1 MENHE
6 TRQGILALIDIVNYT
21 GQSTKLAEKY
31 TAQYSQ
37 YFQEKINS
45 IVNKHKFRA
54 IKFLGDAALI
64 FGREPAELLE
74 IMLDLFERDKP
85 EDKYGFISRFRLV
98 AHFGFFQFQMKNR
111 QPVDLVSPE
120 GIKVFRM
127 EKYAGAGE
135 LLVTHEL
142 YRGLKSLLTSRN
154 IEARRMTLEQS
165 LKGFD
170 GEEWFPPF
178 YKLKI
183 ARKELGAA
191 NFLEQRMDELEREV
205 QFITVFGNMYSP
217 VPMDKNFINLSIHC
231 DWDKEPDF
239 DCEEFLEDDDEP
251 VKGTKSIRGKRKKI
265 REEDD
270 WIFIEKMERRH
281 RPDFKE
287 IDVNT
292 LYENKGN
299 KYTNGVIFGLPGA
312 GKTTILRHLAF
323 KELKANKSRERREKG
338 REKIIM
344 FVPCRGIPFYDAW
357 HKDQYGPGRVEPD
370 ENTALA
376 YMTWVF
382 LFGGKAG
389 DVVSPEERVEFRHA
403 VNKVKQAFKE
413 NRLTLLVD
421 ALDEAPDS
429 PSKERIKELVLLL
442 ASQNRVF
449 LTSRPSERIHLRQEN
464 LPVFNVLSLTM
475 DQVREVAR
483 HLMDPDSFIYKK
495 FDEAIWR
502 EEIVVKM
509 AATPITA
516 LLVTAYFQVYGQF
529 DHRYPMYDLLMKFVL
544 VKVWENIKTDA
555 FPYKNLELFFKEVKK
570 KGFFEKYADAG
581 AMYDGLGF
589 LCYRLFFEGADGKVQ
604 RMVNETTLKA
614 HFTGVISGA
623 FNYDEDKVMAFVDQ
637 WVQRFQEDHLLL
649 QAGAGEYVFIHSTIM
664 EYLAAFH
671 LVRQAKKDKENL
683 PGLVRAALKKQEFL
697 GLETIP
703 IAAGNDL
710 LKGFAILSVLRD
722 IKVDYDRDLLDEL
735 GIKCLAEVE
744 WQITKTFQG
753 LRIEGLRKNILD
765 IIRQHRTSFAWVYEG
780 LQELVLTPDKTSMEE
795 NIQRFVAFTRLS
807 RDTLMEE
814 YLDYKSFNKGDS
826 QLVNLRKELLDKLV
840 RKEPLEKWYNT
851 HKEKVTA
858 KVEEIAAAEE
868 ENVLRLDSPGYHPE
882 DKNFKY
888 YRDITGKELAGF
900 LGSPNMRHNNW
911 VRSCAF
917 SPDGK
922 RFVSA
927 SYDGTL
933 KLWDAESGKEIRT
946 LAGHQGEV
954 SSCAFSPRGSEI
966 LSASSDN
973 TLKLW
978 DAKSGKCTKTLP
990 LPWIPYYVCF
1000 STQNPTLAVIANL
1013 NGTLTL
1019 FDFKV
1024 SEVSED

>member
-6 TRQGILALIDIVNYT
+6 NWPGILALIDIVNFT
-21 GQSTKLAEKY
+21 GQATQLAEQY
-31 TAQYSQ
+31 TAQYTR
-37 YFQEKINS
+37 YFKEKIDS
-45 IVNKHKFRA
+45 IVNKHGFRV

-64 FGREPAELLE
+64 FGQEPGKLLE

-85 EDKYGFISRFRLV
+85 ADQFGFISRFRMV
-98 AHFGFFQFQMKNR
+98 AHFGFFQFQIENQ
-111 QPVDLVSPE
+111 QPADLVSAE

-127 EKYAGAGE
+127 EKYAAANE
-135 LLVTHEL
+135 LMVTREL
-142 YRGLKSLLTSRN
+142 YQGVKSMLTPRN

-165 LKGFD
+165 FKGFFS
-170 GEEWFPPF
+170 EEWFPPF

-191 NFLEQRMDELEREV
+191 NLLEQRMEELHRDV

-217 VPMDKNFINLSIHC
+217 VPMDKNFINLSILC

-239 DCEEFLEDDDEP
+239 AGEEFLKDDNEP
-251 VKGTKSIRGKRKKI
+251 VKGAKPIRGKGKRK

-270 WIFIEKMERRH
+270 WIFIDKMEQRH

-299 KYTNGVIFGLPGA
+299 RYTNGVIFGLPGA
-312 GKTTILRHLAF
+312 GKTTILRHLAY
-323 KELKANKSRERREKG
+323 KELKANKRQKRREKA
-338 REKIIM
+338 REKIVM
-344 FVPCRGIPFYDAW
+344 FVPCRGIPFYDTW
-357 HKDQYGPGRVEPD
+357 HKDQYGSEGVEPD
-370 ENTALA
+370 ENTALE

-382 LFGGKAG
+382 LFGGKTS
-389 DVVSPEERVEFRHA
+389 DVVTPEERVEFRNA
-403 VNKVKQAFKE
+403 ANKVKQAFKE

-429 PSKERIKELVLLL
+429 PTKERIKQLVLLL
-442 ASQNRVF
+442 TSQNRVF
-449 LTSRPSERIHLRQEN
+449 LTSRPSERIHLRQEK

-495 FDEAIWR
+495 FDQAIWQ

-529 DHRYPMYDLLMKFVL
+529 DHRYPMYDLLMKFIL

-555 FPYKNLELFFKEVKK
+555 FPYKNLELFFNEVKK
-570 KGFFEKYADAG
+570 KGFFEKYTDAG
-581 AMYDGLGF
+581 AMYDGLGY
-589 LCYRLFFEGADGKVQ
+589 LCFRLFFEGAEGKVQ
-604 RMVNETTLKA
+604 RMVHETTLIE
-614 HFTGVISGA
+614 HFKEVIAGA
-623 FNYDEDKVMAFVDQ
+623 FNYDEDKVADFVDQ
-637 WVQRFQEDHLLL
+637 WIRRFQEDHLLL
-649 QAGAGEYVFIHSTIM
+649 QTGAREYVFIHATIM
-664 EYLAAFH
+664 EFLAAFH
-671 LVRQAKKDKENL
+671 MARQAKKDKENL
-683 PGLVRAALKKQEFL
+683 PGLVQTALKKQEFL

-710 LKGFAILSVLRD
+710 LKGFAILSVIRD
-722 IKVDYDRDLLDEL
+722 MQVDYGRDLLEEM

-765 IIRQHRTSFAWVYEG
+765 IIRQHHASFAWVYDC
-780 LQELVLTPDKTSMEE
+780 LNKLVLNRDKALIKE
-795 NIQRFVAFTRLS
+795 NIERFAAFTRLS
-807 RDTLMEE
+807 RGILLEE
-814 YLDYKSFNKGDS
+814 YLDYEAFEDGDME
-826 QLVNLRKELLDKLV
+826 LVNLRKQLLLKLV
-840 RKEPLEKWYNT
+840 QKELVEQWITGQEKS
-851 HKEKVTA
+851 KKDREPG
-858 KVEEIAAAEE
+858 EEYAC
-868 ENVLRLDSPGYHPE
+868 VLQLDTPGYHYE

-888 YRDITGKELAGF
+888 FQDIIGQELAGF
-900 LGSPNMRHNNW
+900 LGSPGMRHNGW

-927 SYDGTL
+927 CEDGTL
-933 KLWDAESGKEIRT
+933 KLWDAASGKEIRT
-946 LAGHQGEV
+946 LSGHKGRV
-954 SSCAFSPRGSEI
+954 WGCTFSPQGSEI
-966 LSASSDN
+966 LSASSDH

-978 DAKSGKCTKTLP
+978 DAASGKEIRTL
-990 LPWIPYYVCF
+990 
-1000 STQNPTLAVIANL
+1000 S
-1013 NGTLTL
+1013 GH
-1019 FDFKV
+1019 K
-1024 SEVSED
+1024 